1 MAKRVVSCTDTIL
14 LATYPKYRK
23 EMTIMNEPIY
33 NLQHQI
39 QEALSEINEMRGARI
54 DAVDN
59 NGIVTL
65 TGIVPTV
72 DARER
77 AEAIVRGLDG
87 VTSVINELNVV

>member
-1 MAKRVVSCTDTIL
+1 M
-14 LATYPKYRK
+14 
-23 EMTIMNEPIY
+23 MNKPIY
-33 NLQHQI
+33 DLQHQI
-39 QEALSEINEMRGARI
+39 QEALAEINDMRGARI
-54 DAVDN
+54 DVLDN

-77 AEAIVRGLDG
+77 AETIVRGMDG